1 MLGRVLKGKFPRS
14 RRKIHRLST
23 RLKITEKKED
33 RHRKCVDQNFS
44 MKLRNRKKQTNF
56 MGIKLTS
63 PSIMKLSDL
72 NCSINVAM
80 KRNKRLNNEKNH
92 INKNNNKKQ
101 KIDTS
106 EMTMVAPI
114 KKNDTKDKNSL
125 KSSKEKGLKIRT
137 SESTRVTRSSSQS
150 FLVSP
155 LFKETRSRHSSK
167 VSDKKNSAK
176 KTMESKHVQPT
187 NRTSSSTKQNLNSN
201 TVNNYFQ
208 KIINIPID
216 DIITTPVTRSFNLRK
231 SSIIH
236 TSKSDSNISKRKLS
250 ALYNDDQQESVGKKI
265 KTGGG
270 ANNIGSSASSTGSK
284 KKYTEDFLT
293 ANLQKMEGRRKTEPV
308 AADNTRRLAYN
319 TRSCTSSAKSKRSN
333 IKYVSQSCS
342 GINMR
347 GTEDFLT
354 ADSYTKASRRKTKCT
369 SYKSDVVR
377 TSMGNTQSKRSK
389 NKCTPQK
396 SSGTNI
402 EYKEDF
408 LTADLQKKQT
418 KRKNKLKELTC
429 KSDADILGSSTSNA
443 KSKKSQSKCTSQT
456 KRGRRRT
463 EPVKSSNPHSVQ
475 EKKRGKSTGDLGKKP
490 IRKKLPMQS
499 TPKRHKMLFNKFNS
513 ALSGTPVTPD
523 ITKIPVDDLTI
534 SKNGTTFPFPD
545 DKFMITPAKS
555 KKKFHSLPID
565 NKLDE
570 VGKKKRKTHKVSGSM
585 EKSSTNTLLMI
596 TPVSYKKKAYSLPI
610 KSKLDEISKERKM
623 KKQKVSSCSTK
634 KSSAS
639 GLKAAIPGK
648 GTLKR
653 DRWLF
658 NTMKEKN
665 DGYEDDIFESKK
677 INLFKAGFMC
687 DEESDTS
694 SVNIATPKFGC
705 MLTPALPKKT
715 PRFQDCI
722 SSAELLLAR
731 KNAEEYRYRRKK
743 RFSGNETPG
752 CSTSRDSL
760 KNDSAKSAAET
771 TKLVDALVS
780 IQQNL
785 EKNTFADNEEE
796 DHYFSDASY

>member
-1 MLGRVLKGKFPRS
+1 MFGCVLKGKFPRS

-23 RLKITEKKED
+23 RSKITEKKEG
-33 RHRKCVDQNFS
+33 RHRKCIDKNFS
-44 MKLRNRKKQTNF
+44 MKLRNRKKKTNF

-63 PSIMKLSDL
+63 PSVMTLSDL

-92 INKNNNKKQ
+92 VNKNNNKKQ
-101 KIDTS
+101 KIDAS

-114 KKNDTKDKNSL
+114 KKNDTKDQNSL
-125 KSSKEKGLKIRT
+125 KSSKENGLKIRT
-137 SESTRVTRSSSQS
+137 SESIRVTRSSSQS

-155 LFKETRSRHSSK
+155 LFKETRCRHSSK

-216 DIITTPVTRSFNLRK
+216 DIITTPVTRSFNLKK

-236 TSKSDSNISKRKLS
+236 TSKSHSNISKRKLS

-265 KTGGG
+265 KTG
-270 ANNIGSSASSTGSK
+270 
-284 KKYTEDFLT
+284 
-293 ANLQKMEGRRKTEPV
+293 
-308 AADNTRRLAYN
+308 ADNTRRLAYN
-319 TRSCTSSAKSKRSN
+319 TRNSTSSAKSKQSN

-354 ADSYTKASRRKTKCT
+354 ADSYTKASRRKTKFT
-369 SYKSDVVR
+369 SYKSDVDR
-377 TSMGNTQSKRSK
+377 TSTGNTQSKRSK
-389 NKCTPQK
+389 NKCTPQNC
-396 SSGTNI
+396 SGTNI

-408 LTADLQKKQT
+408 LTANFQKKQT
-418 KRKNKLKELTC
+418 KRKNELKELTC
-429 KSDADILGSSTSNA
+429 DADILGSSTSNA

-463 EPVKSSNPHSVQ
+463 KPVKSSNPHSVQ

-490 IRKKLPMQS
+490 IRKKLLMQS
-499 TPKRHKMLFNKFNS
+499 TPKRHKMLGNKFNS
-513 ALSGTPVTPD
+513 ALLGTPITPD

-534 SKNGTTFPFPD
+534 SKNATTFPFPD

-570 VGKKKRKTHKVSGSM
+570 VGKKKRKTQKVSGSM
-585 EKSSTNTLLMI
+585 EKSSTNALPMV
-596 TPVSYKKKAYSLPI
+596 TPVSYKKKAYSFPV

-658 NTMKEKN
+658 NTMKEIN

-705 MLTPALPKKT
+705 MLTPALPKKS
-715 PRFQDCI
+715 PRFRDCI
-722 SSAELLLAR
+722 SAAELFVSQ

-752 CSTSRDSL
+752 CSTSRNSL
-760 KNDSAKSAAET
+760 KNDSAKSVAET

-780 IQQNL
+780 IHQNL
-785 EKNTFADNEEE
+785 EKNASADNEEE
-796 DHYFSDASY
+796 DRYYSDVSD